1 MPYNESGEIQLSPR
15 LSARTQQLARATL
28 TLVGLDRRSQD
39 IANANGR
46 LIAIDRVNQRKSAR
60 RVAKRAKELLSSN
73 PAAEVS
79 DAVILLAQAT
89 GFFSIWM
96 EVFRDNPA
104 IRNRLIDAFPGTRD
118 SGCFDLQSSD
128 LVQPAPNPDNLP
140 DGGKA

>member
-1 MPYNESGEIQLSPR
+1 MLNWRPVVDLEIRAIERVKQI
-15 LSARTQQLARATL
+15 ARATL

-39 IANANGR
+39 IADANGR
-46 LIAIDRVNQRKSAR
+46 LIAIDRVKQRKSAR
-60 RVAKRAKELLSSN
+60 LVAKRAKERLSSN

-89 GFFSIWM
+89 GIFSIWM

-118 SGCFDLQSSD
+118 SGCFDLQSFD